1 MSWIQSLISSVPS
14 HYALLGLILI
24 IGVAVVAL
32 RALIRLAMRAFV
44 FGLLGVILLG
54 AFYFVIR

>member
-14 HYALLGLILI
+14 HYALLGIILA
-24 IGVAVVAL
+24 IGLTVVVL
-32 RALIRLAMRAFV
+32 RAVIKLAMRAFM

-54 AFYFVIR
+54 AFYFIIR